1 MSGNPNP
8 LIYSHHSLSVQLCA
22 SMHSI
27 MIDTTLRRASGKSGI
42 HGSVSGLYTPGAL
55 SCKWLLLYSKN
66 PAFKND
72 SSWASEREGCI
83 LNISALQG
91 HHPCFLSTTSKRHSS
106 RASISIAEH
115 CVLCLW
121 SFHIALRLMV
131 CICVNDSGLHRLG
144 KKQMIC
150 KPGYVLLHII
160 PNH

>member
-1 MSGNPNP
+1 MKTPDSFTDRYQSAASAGQGLITRTTLLQEKEKKNTAGPAMSGNPNP

-115 CVLCLW
+115 CVLCL
-121 SFHIALRLMV
+121 
-131 CICVNDSGLHRLG
+131 
-144 KKQMIC
+144 
-150 KPGYVLLHII
+150 
-160 PNH
+160 